1 MIKRAR
7 RALRRWAYAH
17 DTPISRARTGRMLEM
32 VRVLGLPADARIIDL
47 GGTEYLWRLFDHQF
61 EVTLVNIRKPGRNS
75 QSKRNFIRVE
85 ADACDLHEIEDQ
97 SFDLAFSNSVIEHV
111 GDERRQAMFA
121 SEVRRIGRSYWVQ
134 TPSSRA
140 LIEAHSGIPL
150 YWKLPSA
157 LHGYSERRDLRVLT
171 LERMQ
176 TLFPASSV
184 FRETLLGL
192 EKSYA
197 VYCR

>member
-1 MIKRAR
+1 M
-7 RALRRWAYAH
+7 W
-17 DTPISRARTGRMLEM
+17 T
-32 VRVLGLPADARIIDL
+32 
-47 GGTEYLWRLFDHQF
+47 LFDHQF
-61 EVTLVNIRKPGRNS
+61 QVTLVNIRHPDRGSRSNP
-75 QSKRNFIRVE
+75 NFVRIE

-121 SEVRRIGRSYWVQ
+121 SEVRRIGRSHWVQ

-157 LHGYSERRDLRVLT
+157 LHGYSKRRDLRVLT

-176 TLFPASSV
+176 TLFPGGSV
-184 FRETLLGL
+184 FRETILGF

-197 VYCR
+197 LYRR